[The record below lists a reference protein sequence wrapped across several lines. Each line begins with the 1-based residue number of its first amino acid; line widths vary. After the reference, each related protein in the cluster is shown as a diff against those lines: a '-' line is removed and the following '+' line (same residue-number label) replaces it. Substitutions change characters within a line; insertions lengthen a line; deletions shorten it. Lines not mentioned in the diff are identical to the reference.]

1 MSDICSTIPLS
12 CLDPSRIFAGVYNPN
27 CAGFGNPAN
36 FQAEQA
42 IFNSGFEQLI
52 HNFGVSIG
60 YCVNNF
66 SMEDMNNIYGEH
78 TTMYWLDPIPIK
90 AYIQLDEQSPIYT
103 IGGLDSSDTITAYIH
118 INTFTTTFSSLSIF
132 NEYLMTENDDP
143 IITEDGQ
150 PIYLDINFNDDAVY
164 EYLLTEDSDP
174 LLTEDGQY
182 LYVREFDRSYIDRLQ
197 ENKNPIEP
205 KSGDKIIVYP
215 LGCNRPNDRG
225 VKIFEVTEV
234 LDQDVSELN
243 PIMGHYVWRIKG
255 VRSESNSVTNE
266 PRERQNN
273 QISDSSF
280 FGKLSSS
287 MFPELTGNKKKYTP
301 NSDDY
306 VRTKVFPPSTSG
318 NNGSI
323 YGQYY

>member
-90 AYIQLDEQSPIYT
+90 AYIQLDEQSPIYA
-103 IGGLDSSDTITAYIH
+103 IAGFDSSDTITAYIH
-118 INTFTTTFSSLSIF
+118 INTFTATFSGLSAYSEP
-132 NEYLMTENDDP
+132 NY
-143 IITEDGQ
+143 
-150 PIYLDINFNDDAVY
+150 
-164 EYLLTEDSDP
+164 
-174 LLTEDGQY
+174 
-182 LYVREFDRSYIDRLQ
+182 
-197 ENKNPIEP
+197 PIEP
-205 KSGDKIIVYP
+205 KAQDKIIVYP
-215 LGCNRPNDRG
+215 LGCNRPNGRG
-225 VKIFEVTEV
+225 AKIFEVTEV
-234 LDQDVSELN
+234 LDQDTAELN
-243 PIMGHYVWRIKG
+243 PIMGHYIWRIKG
-255 VRSESNSVTNE
+255 VRSEFNSATNE
-266 PRERQNN
+266 PRENENN

-287 MFPELTGNKKKYTP
+287 MFPELTGDNKRYEQ

-306 VRTKVFPPSTSG
+306 VKEKVFPPSTSG
-318 NNGSI
+318 NDGSI